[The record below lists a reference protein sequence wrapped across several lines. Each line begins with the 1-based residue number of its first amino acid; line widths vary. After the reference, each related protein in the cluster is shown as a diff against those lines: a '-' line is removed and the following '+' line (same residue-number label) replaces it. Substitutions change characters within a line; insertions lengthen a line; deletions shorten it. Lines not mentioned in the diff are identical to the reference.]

1 MSISVASYELEFRG
15 SASAF
20 GEGSEGFRHEK
31 DGVLRYYYKI
41 CLFLLGFQASRKTPE
56 GAVGIATEENKGAM
70 VIINC
75 ESEPVSKTPEFNKLV
90 ATVSSTLL
98 AQDAGDYTGEAII
111 ELNGVKD
118 ALAQAIGLLK
128 ENIQIKDGTV

>member
-1 MSISVASYELEFRG
+1 
-15 SASAF
+15 
-20 GEGSEGFRHEK
+20 
-31 DGVLRYYYKI
+31 
-41 CLFLLGFQASRKTPE
+41 
-56 GAVGIATEENKGAM
+56 M

-90 ATVSSTLL
+90 GTVSSTLL
-98 AQDAGDYTGEAII
+98 TQDAGDYTGEAIV

-128 ENIQIKDGTV
+128 ENIQIKDGKV

>member
-1 MSISVASYELEFRG
+1 MV
-15 SASAF
+15 
-20 GEGSEGFRHEK
+20 
-31 DGVLRYYYKI
+31 
-41 CLFLLGFQASRKTPE
+41 FQASRKTPE
-56 GAVGIATEENKGAM
+56 GAVGIAKEENKGAM

-128 ENIQIKDGTV
+128 ENIQIKDGTVWKSLI

>member
-1 MSISVASYELEFRG
+1 
-15 SASAF
+15 
-20 GEGSEGFRHEK
+20 
-31 DGVLRYYYKI
+31 
-41 CLFLLGFQASRKTPE
+41 
-56 GAVGIATEENKGAM
+56 M

-90 ATVSSTLL
+90 GTVSSTLL
-98 AQDAGDYTGEAII
+98 AQDAGDYTGEAIV

-128 ENIQIKDGTV
+128 ENIQIKDGKA